1 MPSVKSLV
9 ERCGKAVGW
18 QRLSYRMRLLSVPE
32 GVARRICQP
41 LRREFLQKT
50 GLPPGTAAA
59 AADSFVWMVEQD
71 ELAAER
77 VLMLMRLLGGGGV
90 PARAVGGAV
99 RELQRYVGCGEPVL
113 ETKHMGCKCAKE
125 GWTSCTGCTEAKR
138 DSTGKKMCD
147 GTCGWNRTW
156 LGMLYMHSN
165 TNRLPLEGGQGGAY
179 AEGG

>member
-1 MPSVKSLV
+1 MKSLV

-41 LRREFLQKT
+41 LRRGFLQKT

-99 RELQRYVGCGEPVL
+99 RELQRYVGCAEPIS
-113 ETKHMGCKCAKE
+113 ETTHIVRRRNGPATLAARMLSRAAHARR
-125 GWTSCTGCTEAKR
+125 SAR
-138 DSTGKKMCD
+138 A
-147 GTCGWNRTW
+147 RVA
-156 LGMLYMHSN
+156 GMA
-165 TNRLPLEGGQGGAY
+165 PG
-179 AEGG
+179 